1 MLEKALAGSLNLLVK
16 FSTLQE
22 YGVDKPFFLENDNV
36 DSSQRNVVFL
46 VRGEKAKTVMA
57 VAGMFDHSNFLLHHA
72 LFDIRNI
79 LGSQMRLGRQLTLC
93 LVSLDPNIKNTKKR
107 STKQQSRCNKLKAR
121 FIKHYR
127 RISARL
133 LNVEYLLEGA
143 NICL

>member
-57 VAGMFDHSNFLLHHA
+57 VAGMFDHSNISFLHWAFRH
-72 LFDIRNI
+72 
-79 LGSQMRLGRQLTLC
+79 S
-93 LVSLDPNIKNTKKR
+93 
-107 STKQQSRCNKLKAR
+107 
-121 FIKHYR
+121 
-127 RISARL
+127 
-133 LNVEYLLEGA
+133 
-143 NICL
+143 